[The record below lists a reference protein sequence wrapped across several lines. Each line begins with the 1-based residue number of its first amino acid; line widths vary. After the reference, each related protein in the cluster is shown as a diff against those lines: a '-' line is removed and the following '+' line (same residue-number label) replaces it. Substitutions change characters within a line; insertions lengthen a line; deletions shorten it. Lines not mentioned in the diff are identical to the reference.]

1 MFQIAL
7 SKANSAG
14 GELSTLVFQDLQLG
28 DGVAVDGGD
37 MVEVKYTGWLLANNT
52 VGQVTTSST
61 ILSVIL

>member
-7 SKANSAG
+7 SKANIVG
-14 GELSTLVFQDLQLG
+14 GELSTLVSQDLQLG

-37 MVEVKYTGWLLANNT
+37 MVEVKYTGWLLTNNT

>member
-7 SKANSAG
+7 SKANSAV
-14 GELSTLVFQDLQLG
+14 GELSTLVSQDLQLG